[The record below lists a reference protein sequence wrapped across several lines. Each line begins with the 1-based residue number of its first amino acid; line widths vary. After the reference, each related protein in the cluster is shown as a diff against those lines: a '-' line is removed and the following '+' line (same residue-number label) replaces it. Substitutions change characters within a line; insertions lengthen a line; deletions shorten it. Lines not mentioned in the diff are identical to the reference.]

1 MQDTGTYK
9 TLDLCVKSTHA
20 NMKILI
26 FIVLNSVVTQ
36 TVALETETIYK
47 PPTLD
52 ELVGIEIARFDVRN
66 GKDGEFF
73 CYRLTF
79 VRSTYFC
86 IN

>member
-1 MQDTGTYK
+1 
-9 TLDLCVKSTHA
+9 
-20 NMKILI
+20 MKILI

-36 TVALETETIYK
+36 TVALETETIYR

-73 CYRLTF
+73 YFILQNMYLPTYLLLRPVHYMYRLIDMI
-79 VRSTYFC
+79 SS
-86 IN
+86 

>member
-1 MQDTGTYK
+1 
-9 TLDLCVKSTHA
+9 
-20 NMKILI
+20 MKILI
-26 FIVLNSVVTQ
+26 FIVLNFVVTQ
-36 TVALETETIYK
+36 TIALETETIYK

-73 CYRLTF
+73 CYRLIF
-79 VRSTYFC
+79 VRSSYFF